1 MEYVSDKTGKLMK
14 TFKSI
19 REAKKKMPP
28 GEHVFDKKVN
38 RHSVMIHK
46 DNKGFTVYID
56 GDKLDT
62 YRSQKEA
69 EKMGVAFA
77 KEM

>member
-1 MEYVSDKTGKLMK
+1 MK
-14 TFKSI
+14 NFKSI
-19 REAKKKMPP
+19 REESKKSMPK
-28 GEHVFDKKVN
+28 GDHVFDKKIGKVK
-38 RHSVMIHK
+38 VMIHK
-46 DNKGFTVYID
+46 NDKGFTVYID

-69 EKMGVAFA
+69 ETVGTAFA

>member
-1 MEYVSDKTGKLMK
+1 
-14 TFKSI
+14 
-19 REAKKKMPP
+19 MPP
-28 GEHVFDKKVN
+28 GNHVFSKKVN
-38 RHSVMIHK
+38 KTTVMVHQDK
-46 DNKGFTVYID
+46 KGFTVYID
-56 GDKLDT
+56 GEKLDT

>member
-1 MEYVSDKTGKLMK
+1 MK
-14 TFKSI
+14 RFSEI
-19 REAKKKMPP
+19 REASSKKDG
-28 GEHVFDKKVN
+28 GESVFSKKVGKVKV
-38 RHSVMIHK
+38 SVKK
-46 DNKGFTVYID
+46 DNKGFTVFID

-69 EKMGVAFA
+69 EKMGVEFA

>member
-1 MEYVSDKTGKLMK
+1 MK
-14 TFKSI
+14 SFKNI
-19 REAKKKMPP
+19 REKRMPA
-28 GEHVFDKKVN
+28 GEHVFSKKVN
-38 RHSVMIHK
+38 KHTVMIHK
-46 DNKGFTVYID
+46 DNKGFSVYID

-69 EKMGVAFA
+69 ENMGISFA

>member
-1 MEYVSDKTGKLMK
+1 MIS
-14 TFKSI
+14 FKEI
-19 REAKKKMPP
+19 REAKTKMPP
-28 GEHVFDKKVN
+28 GEHVFDTKVGKVK
-38 RHSVMIHK
+38 VMVHK
-46 DNKGFTVYID
+46 DAKGFTVFID
-56 GDKLDT
+56 GEKLDT

>member
-1 MEYVSDKTGKLMK
+1 MNFKELREKRMPAGK
-14 TFKSI
+14 
-19 REAKKKMPP
+19 
-28 GEHVFDKKVN
+28 HVFDKKVK

-62 YRSQKEA
+62 FRNQKEA
-69 EKMGVAFA
+69 EKAGVEFA

>member
-1 MEYVSDKTGKLMK
+1 MKL
-14 TFKSI
+14 FSEI
-19 REAKKKMPP
+19 RNKMPA
-28 GEHVFDKKVN
+28 GEHVFSKKVN
-38 RHSVMIHK
+38 RHKVVIHK
-46 DNKGFTVYID
+46 DKKGFSVYID

-69 EKMGVAFA
+69 EKMGLAFA

>member
-1 MEYVSDKTGKLMK
+1 MKL
-14 TFKSI
+14 FSEI
-19 REAKKKMPP
+19 RNKMPA
-28 GEHVFDKKVN
+28 GEHVFSKTVK
-38 RHSVMIHK
+38 RHKVMIHK
-46 DNKGFTVYID
+46 DKKGFSVYID

>member
-1 MEYVSDKTGKLMK
+1 MK
-14 TFKSI
+14 TFKQI
-19 REAKKKMPP
+19 REAKSKMPA

-38 RHSVMIHK
+38 GHTVMVHK
-46 DNKGFTVYID
+46 DNKGFSVYID

-69 EKMGVAFA
+69 EKMGVEFA

>member
-1 MEYVSDKTGKLMK
+1 MK

-19 REAKKKMPP
+19 REKKKGMPA
-28 GEHVFDKKVN
+28 GQHVFDKKVN
-38 RHSVMIHK
+38 RHSVMVHK
-46 DNKGFTVYID
+46 DNKGFSVYID

-62 YRSQKEA
+62 FKNQREA
-69 EKMGVAFA
+69 EKAGIEFA

>member
-1 MEYVSDKTGKLMK
+1 MK
-14 TFKSI
+14 TFKDI
-19 REAKKKMPP
+19 REAKSKGGMPS
-28 GEHVFDKKVN
+28 GEHVFGKKVN
-38 RHSVMIHK
+38 KHSVMVHK

-62 YRSQKEA
+62 YKSQKEA
-69 EKMGVAFA
+69 EKMGVEFA